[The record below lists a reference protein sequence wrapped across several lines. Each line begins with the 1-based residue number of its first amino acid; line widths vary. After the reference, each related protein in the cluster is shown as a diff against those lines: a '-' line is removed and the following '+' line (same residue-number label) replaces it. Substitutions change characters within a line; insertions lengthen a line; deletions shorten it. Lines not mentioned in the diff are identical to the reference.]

1 MLADI
6 ILVALLLVNALLGLK
21 RGFLIM
27 AGRLALLALSL
38 AITLL
43 LLSPLAGLLAKMP
56 ALAPLA
62 TRVSQQVITPLEKTA
77 ANIGA
82 AVESLNLPPFLEA
95 LMKSELPQ
103 EGTSVSQ
110 ANPELKTVLFR
121 FALSI
126 AMFVVIFIV
135 VALLIYLATHALT
148 RVSDTVPVIGT
159 VNRIGGLVVGL
170 AIGLAETAILLLL
183 VGFAAPYLPAL
194 AELVA
199 QSRIA
204 GFFYSFNV
212 LQYLLRL

>member
-6 ILVALLLVNALLGLK
+6 ILVALLLINALLGLK
-21 RGFLIM
+21 RGFLVM
-27 AGRLALLALSL
+27 AGRLALLVLSL

-56 ALAPLA
+56 ALAPMA
-62 TRVSQQVITPLEKTA
+62 TKVSEKIIAPLEATA

-82 AVESLNLPPFLEA
+82 AVESLHLPPYLEE

-103 EGTSVSQ
+103 AGTSVSQ
-110 ANPELKTVLFR
+110 ANPELKAVLFR
-121 FALSI
+121 FAVSI
-126 AMFVVIFIV
+126 ALFIV
-135 VALLIYLATHALT
+135 LFIIVALLIYIATHALT

-170 AIGLAETAILLLL
+170 AIGLAEAAVLLLL
-183 VGFAAPYLPAL
+183 VGFAAPYWPSL
-194 AELVA
+194 AEMVA
-199 QSRIA
+199 ESRIA